1 MWLSSRFAAGLLWLQ
16 VFASAATCNPYN
28 LTKFQ
33 VDLSRDVPRMK
44 SLVRDTHL
52 PDRPVYPGLGSSK
65 GIDLDVLK
73 SLRKEWIS
81 GFDWEK
87 EQKNMNR

>member
-1 MWLSSRFAAGLLWLQ
+1 
-16 VFASAATCNPYN
+16 
-28 LTKFQ
+28 
-33 VDLSRDVPRMK
+33 MK